1 MVENSNWV
9 HCTVLVFQSAIKF
22 LEIILKCINEFKS
35 TSRQS
40 LVGIRLSLM
49 NILWWDICKKDP
61 MQGFPHLPGFH
72 YTKDP
77 TTWIFGQCMCKW
89 GVFALVGDPLQSHSR
104 GAVFFKSQ
112 NLRVA
117 GTPCADI
124 LPQVIHKIRM
134 EIDMVA
140 TISYTLQIVQS
151 ITLQLYE
158 LYNDTR
164 GSRIK
169 CDYTVCCYV
178 FLDRR
183 S

>member
-1 MVENSNWV
+1 MLGRVAENPVLSFFHLFPFLLMVENSNWV

-72 YTKDP
+72 YTEDP

-89 GVFALVGDPLQSHSR
+89 GFFALVGDQLQSHKCRFRIRWFFSR
-104 GAVFFKSQ
+104 
-112 NLRVA
+112 
-117 GTPCADI
+117 P
-124 LPQVIHKIRM
+124 KIRIRQ
-134 EIDMVA
+134 EP
-140 TISYTLQIVQS
+140 S
-151 ITLQLYE
+151 INIPY
-158 LYNDTR
+158 
-164 GSRIK
+164 S
-169 CDYTVCCYV
+169 C
-178 FLDRR
+178 
-183 S
+183 